1 MKNPTIALIGAA
13 CATLCAACSTAEN
26 VGDDARRTP
35 IGSVISGDTRS
46 ADSYLKRVSDE
57 NRSLDRDTWRPIS
70 NEDL

>member
-13 CATLCAACSTAEN
+13 CAALSAEN

>member
-1 MKNPTIALIGAA
+1 MKNSTLALIGAA

-35 IGSVISGDTRS
+35 IGSVISGD
-46 ADSYLKRVSDE
+46 SYLKRVSDE

>member
-1 MKNPTIALIGAA
+1 MRRVFDRR
-13 CATLCAACSTAEN
+13 N

-46 ADSYLKRVSDE
+46 ADSYLKCVSDE